1 MQQRPAAPRDRA
13 PPAVLY
19 QDVSENPLLKLAF
32 YLSLYLLGIFK
43 IEFKVP
49 TFRTYSGMDL
59 AKILFENSLLC
70 YL

>member
-1 MQQRPAAPRDRA
+1 MC
-13 PPAVLY
+13 LK
-19 QDVSENPLLKLAF
+19 NPLLKLVI

>member
-1 MQQRPAAPRDRA
+1 MGRRRPCYIRMC
-13 PPAVLY
+13 LK
-19 QDVSENPLLKLAF
+19 NPLLKLVF